1 MKMTDMTNLTLDM
14 ITTSSNKLTELY
26 DNYQRSKKIYGE
38 DDSIT
43 MLAAMRYAGA
53 KEIMEI
59 LIDICYR
66 QLPVNHSQF
75 TNENSYLVGCK
86 SK

>member
-1 MKMTDMTNLTLDM
+1 MNMTDMVNLTLDM

-38 DDSIT
+38 NDPIT
-43 MLAAMRYAGA
+43 MLTEMRYAGA
-53 KEIMEI
+53 KEIVEI
-59 LIDICYR
+59 LVDISHR
-66 QLPVNHSQF
+66 QLPGNHSQF
-75 TNENSYLVGCK
+75 TNESSYLVGCK